1 MSKVIFLTGLPR
13 IGKSTVLMKIIELLK
28 QKGIKVG
35 GIITPEKRERG
46 KRIGFIVKDIISG
59 EEGVLARICTS
70 ISDKPKFGKYIID
83 IDDFEKVALKA
94 LDFSLKNCDVIAI
107 DEIGR
112 MEFFSLKFK
121 EKIYEIL
128 NSNKIIIAVLHRDFI
143 NQFKKYGE
151 IIEVNLENRNK
162 LPEEIFKKI
171 LELRNN

>member
-1 MSKVIFLTGLPR
+1 
-13 IGKSTVLMKIIELLK
+13 LLK
-28 QKGIKVG
+28 QRGIKIG
-35 GIITPEKRERG
+35 GIITPEKREMG
-46 KRIGFIVKDIISG
+46 KRIGFFVKDIISG
-59 EEGVLARICTS
+59 EEGILAKICKS
-70 ISDKPKFGKYIID
+70 ISNKPKFGKYIID
-83 IDDFEKVALKA
+83 IEDFERVALKA

-143 NQFKKYGE
+143 NQFRKYGE
-151 IIEVNLENRNK
+151 IIEVTLENRNK